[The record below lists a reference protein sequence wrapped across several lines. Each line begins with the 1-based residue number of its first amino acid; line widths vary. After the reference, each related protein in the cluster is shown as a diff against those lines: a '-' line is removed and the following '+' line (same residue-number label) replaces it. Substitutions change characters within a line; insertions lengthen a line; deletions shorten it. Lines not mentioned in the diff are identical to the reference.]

1 MEMRGNDR
9 QSDGV
14 WYECHPNVT
23 SETRIQS
30 QFRGLFK
37 TSPGTIH
44 DAEENQHGGIVAS
57 AALEQMMRR
66 SIETGL
72 CKPWQPLTRMD
83 FVVLEMDNTIGLE
96 VLFATAIFSHK
107 VKSSTTFHTLQTHPV
122 CQRIRIQCRP
132 TIRTHHTAI
141 IPSQPIKFTSSK
153 HPNIAYKSFPF
164 LPSIPTSP
172 INPFHFSAKQHTVTY
187 KTFLLFEFPCSQHV
201 SNFRYDFSL
210 FFLYKQTQNISKDMT
225 STSGTTNVLR

>member
-1 MEMRGNDR
+1 MATTNI
-9 QSDGV
+9 DGLRCIGDGQYHRFGSFV
-14 WYECHPNVT
+14 CYSN
-23 SETRIQS
+23 IQS
-30 QFRGLFK
+30 QG
-37 TSPGTIH
+37 
-44 DAEENQHGGIVAS
+44 Q
-57 AALEQMMRR
+57 
-66 SIETGL
+66 
-72 CKPWQPLTRMD
+72 
-83 FVVLEMDNTIGLE
+83 
-96 VLFATAIFSHK
+96 IFNYLSYP
-107 VKSSTTFHTLQTHPV
+107 QTHPV

-141 IPSQPIKFTSSK
+141 IPSQPIKVTSSK

-187 KTFLLFEFPCSQHV
+187 KTFLLFEFPCSQHA